1 MDIAKYN
8 LIILHVER
16 FILKRICVAVHN
28 QYVKTFFGM
37 LWWLGVPFRN
47 KNKDGE
53 IFDKF

>member
-37 LWWLGVPFRN
+37 LWWRGVQFRN
-47 KNKDGE
+47 KYKDGE